1 MASRITRKTTAPS
14 ADSKTNVLPL
24 VKAVVKAL
32 DDKKAGNLRVLY
44 VGEKSSITD
53 YIVVASGQANT
64 HLRALRI
71 ELERVLDEAHA
82 AIAGVDSSDGSGWI
96 VFDAYQIMIHLF
108 MPEQRDLYQLEQ
120 LWRDGEE
127 LELAEFL
134 APVPAPVTVNP
145 AKPTVKV
152 VKKAAQKKSATTT
165 KKVATKKAA
174 AKKTSGSKTAVEK
187 APTKRAPA
195 KKASAK
201 KTSAKKAPV
210 KKSVSKSVKKKLA

>member
-1 MASRITRKTTAPS
+1 MASRISRKTAAPG

-71 ELERVLDEAHA
+71 ELEHVLDEAGA
-82 AIAGVDSSDGSGWI
+82 PIAGIESSDGSGWI

-108 MPEQRDLYQLEQ
+108 MPEQRDVYQLEQ

-127 LELAEFL
+127 LDLAGFL
-134 APVPAPVTVNP
+134 APAPAPVTTKP
-145 AKPTVKV
+145 AKAAVKTV
-152 VKKAAQKKSATTT
+152 
-165 KKVATKKAA
+165 KKVAKKKSVTVAKKVPTKKAA
-174 AKKTSGSKTAVEK
+174 AKKTSGSKTAV
-187 APTKRAPA
+187 

-201 KTSAKKAPV
+201 KVPAKKAPL
-210 KKSVSKSVKKKLA
+210 KKSVTKSVKKKLA

>member
-1 MASRITRKTTAPS
+1 MASRITRKTSAPE
-14 ADSKTNVLPL
+14 ANSKTNVLPL

-71 ELERVLDEAHA
+71 ELEHVLDEAHA
-82 AIAGVDSSDGSGWI
+82 PIAGIESSDGSGWI

-108 MPEQRDLYQLEQ
+108 MPEQRDVYQLEQ

-127 LELAEFL
+127 LDLAEFL
-134 APVPAPVTVNP
+134 TPTPKPVAAKS
-145 AKPTVKV
+145 AKPAA
-152 VKKAAQKKSATTT
+152 KAV
-165 KKVATKKAA
+165 KKVAKKKTAAVTKKAPTKKAA
-174 AKKTSGSKTAVEK
+174 AKKTTAPKK
-187 APTKRAPA
+187 ATVKKAATKPA
-195 KKASAK
+195 KK
-201 KTSAKKAPV
+201 
-210 KKSVSKSVKKKLA
+210 KLS